1 METLD
6 LDNNEFI
13 RKVVQ
18 GLEDYKN
25 GRVFSIEDTFE
36 DVDKI
41 IITAKKR

>member
-6 LDNNEFI
+6 LDNIEFM

-18 GLEDYKN
+18 GLEDYKS
-25 GRVFSIEDTFE
+25 GRVLSIEDTFE